1 MITVKRTVQIMGIVA
16 AIFLI
21 IGFGLFILAGWGS
34 LVEYHAFEWRGVDPA
49 GASPLVMATARLG
62 HRCIVIGLILS
73 IVAIVFNVFRGFRE
87 ARRARKSK
95 REHLKQATI
104 SREENQ
110 DQNDS

>member
-1 MITVKRTVQIMGIVA
+1 MKKT
-16 AIFLI
+16 FYI
-21 IGFGLFILAGWGS
+21 IGGTAVGLLVVDVILFILAGWGS
-34 LVEYHAFEWRGVDPA
+34 LVEYHAFEWRGIDPA
-49 GASPLVMATARLG
+49 GASPLVMATVRLG

-87 ARRARKSK
+87 AWRTRKSK

>member
-1 MITVKRTVQIMGIVA
+1 MKKT
-16 AIFLI
+16 FYI
-21 IGFGLFILAGWGS
+21 IGGTAVGLLVVGVILFILAGWGS
-34 LVEYHAFEWRGVDPA
+34 LVEYHAFEWRGIDPA

>member
-1 MITVKRTVQIMGIVA
+1 MKTARMVGAIA
-16 AIFLI
+16 ALFLI
-21 IGFGLFILAGWGS
+21 LGIGLFILAGWGAV
-34 LVEYHAFEWRGVDPA
+34 VEYHAFEWRGIDPA